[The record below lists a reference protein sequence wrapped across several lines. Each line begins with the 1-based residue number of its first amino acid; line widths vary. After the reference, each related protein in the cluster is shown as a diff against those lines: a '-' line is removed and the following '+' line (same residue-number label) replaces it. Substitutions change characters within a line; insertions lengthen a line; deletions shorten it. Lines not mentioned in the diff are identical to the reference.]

1 MNCDC
6 QYSPGCRGF
15 AGSLTLALA
24 LLASASAAFA
34 AEPTEAGPSPIGAAH
49 VILVGFDGMGSK
61 YMDWDKVPVLKR
73 LRDEGAW
80 TENCMSVLPSDSI
93 PNWSSNFMG
102 ASPNVHGYRENL
114 NINGSLLIEPES
126 PAPDCLS
133 DKGKF
138 PCMYRQLKRYRPDA
152 RTMFVGGW
160 IGITNYIE
168 TSDVDDLF
176 ETSNNEEAFNF
187 FMEGLKENP
196 TLACIVF
203 GEPDETG
210 HVHGWGSPEY
220 QEVSYQM
227 DCYLGKII
235 EYLQSNDRFKDT
247 VLITMADHG
256 GVNFSKKVHYHGDRV
271 YEDILTPRIFYGCGV
286 KPGQIEDLVMGF
298 DLAPTV
304 AWVLGIPQSSFWRGK
319 PNVAAFGFDPEQT
332 YQLQPPADK

>member
-1 MNCDC
+1 MKSD
-6 QYSPGCRGF
+6 SPRIYDRRGF
-15 AGSLTLALA
+15 FACLVLAA
-24 LLASASAAFA
+24 LVSASSAFA
-34 AEPTEAGPSPIGAAH
+34 AEPTESPIGVKH

-102 ASPNVHGYRENL
+102 ASPNIHGYRENL

-126 PAPDCLS
+126 PAPDSLS
-133 DKGKF
+133 EKGKF

-176 ETSNNEEAFNF
+176 ETSNNEEAFYF
-187 FMEGLKENP
+187 FMEGLKKNP

-210 HVHGWGSPEY
+210 HIHGWGSPEY
-220 QEVSYQM
+220 QEVSHE
-227 DCYLGKII
+227 II
-235 EYLQSNDRFKDT
+235 EYLESKDSFKDT
-247 VLITMADHG
+247 ILITMADHG

-271 YEDILTPRIFYGCGV
+271 YEDLLTPRIFYGCGV
-286 KPGQIEDLVMGF
+286 KPGQIEDVVMGF
-298 DLAPTV
+298 DLAATV
-304 AWVLGIPQSSFWRGK
+304 VWALGIPQSSFWRGK

-332 YQLQPPADK
+332 YQLQAPAGK